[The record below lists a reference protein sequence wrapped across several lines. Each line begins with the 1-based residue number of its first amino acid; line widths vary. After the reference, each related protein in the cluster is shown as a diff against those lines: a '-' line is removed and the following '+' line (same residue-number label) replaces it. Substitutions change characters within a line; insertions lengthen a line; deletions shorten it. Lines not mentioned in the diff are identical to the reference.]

1 MKKFIFIMNHPATV
15 AQIEAAGKVGHQV
28 IELTSEQR
36 KLLTVPDDPILGFDW
51 FYNRSTEILA
61 AVGGVK
67 HGDIVHMMGQQQL
80 ASAVSALARR
90 LGAQL
95 IESITPRVFIKA
107 WQLLDRYHSYGSPF
121 IIWLYKIA
129 SNQIIEHFYTHPK
142 ALKPDG
148 FLWSIEDRVFDKNV
162 KDMFDLQAI
171 RDALQ
176 FLNDEE
182 QQVLTLK
189 FISGVSTNE
198 VARIME
204 KPISTVQNLL
214 MYALQKVAKHMD
226 EKVLR

>member
-1 MKKFIFIMNHPATV
+1 M
-15 AQIEAAGKVGHQV
+15 
-28 IELTSEQR
+28 
-36 KLLTVPDDPILGFDW
+36 D
-51 FYNRSTEILA
+51 FYCE
-61 AVGGVK
+61 
-67 HGDIVHMMGQQQL
+67 DIVFMINSSYASRPMEALPEESRLVRQAKSGNDEAFIQVYEAYVDRVYRYVYFRVIDNEL
-80 ASAVSALARR
+80 A
-90 LGAQL
+90 
-95 IESITPRVFIKA
+95 ESITPRVFIKA
-107 WQLLDRYHSYGSPF
+107 WQVLDRYHSYGTPF

-204 KPISTVQNLL
+204 KPISAVQNLL

-226 EKVLR
+226 EKELR

>member
-1 MKKFIFIMNHPATV
+1 M
-15 AQIEAAGKVGHQV
+15 
-28 IELTSEQR
+28 
-36 KLLTVPDDPILGFDW
+36 D
-51 FYNRSTEILA
+51 FYCE
-61 AVGGVK
+61 
-67 HGDIVHMMGQQQL
+67 DIVFMINSSYASRPMEALPEESRLVRQAKSGNAEAFVQL
-80 ASAVSALARR
+80 YEAYVDRVYRYVYFRVIDNELA
-90 LGAQL
+90 
-95 IESITPRVFIKA
+95 ESITPRVFIKA
-107 WQLLDRYHSYGSPF
+107 WQLLDRYHSYGTPF

-198 VARIME
+198 VAHIMG

>member
-1 MKKFIFIMNHPATV
+1 M
-15 AQIEAAGKVGHQV
+15 
-28 IELTSEQR
+28 
-36 KLLTVPDDPILGFDW
+36 D
-51 FYNRSTEILA
+51 FYCE
-61 AVGGVK
+61 
-67 HGDIVHMMGQQQL
+67 DIVFMINSSYASRPMEALPEESRLVRQAKSGNAEAFVQL
-80 ASAVSALARR
+80 YEAYVDRVYRYVYFRVIDNELA
-90 LGAQL
+90 
-95 IESITPRVFIKA
+95 ESITPRVFIKA
-107 WQLLDRYHSYGSPF
+107 WQVLDRYHSYGSPF

-198 VARIME
+198 VAHIMG

>member
-1 MKKFIFIMNHPATV
+1 M
-15 AQIEAAGKVGHQV
+15 
-28 IELTSEQR
+28 
-36 KLLTVPDDPILGFDW
+36 D
-51 FYNRSTEILA
+51 FYCE
-61 AVGGVK
+61 
-67 HGDIVHMMGQQQL
+67 DIVFMINSSYASRPMEALPEESRLVRQAKSGNAEAFVQL
-80 ASAVSALARR
+80 YEAYVDRVYRYVYFRVIDNELA
-90 LGAQL
+90 
-95 IESITPRVFIKA
+95 ESITPRVFIKA
-107 WQLLDRYHSYGSPF
+107 WQVLDCYNSYGTPF

-182 QQVLTLK
+182 QQALTLK

-198 VARIME
+198 VAHIMG

>member
-1 MKKFIFIMNHPATV
+1 
-15 AQIEAAGKVGHQV
+15 
-28 IELTSEQR
+28 
-36 KLLTVPDDPILGFDW
+36 
-51 FYNRSTEILA
+51 
-61 AVGGVK
+61 
-67 HGDIVHMMGQQQL
+67 
-80 ASAVSALARR
+80 
-90 LGAQL
+90 
-95 IESITPRVFIKA
+95 
-107 WQLLDRYHSYGSPF
+107 
-121 IIWLYKIA
+121 
-129 SNQIIEHFYTHPK
+129 
-142 ALKPDG
+142 
-148 FLWSIEDRVFDKNV
+148 
-162 KDMFDLQAI
+162 MFDLQAI

>member
-1 MKKFIFIMNHPATV
+1 M
-15 AQIEAAGKVGHQV
+15 
-28 IELTSEQR
+28 
-36 KLLTVPDDPILGFDW
+36 D
-51 FYNRSTEILA
+51 FYCE
-61 AVGGVK
+61 
-67 HGDIVHMMGQQQL
+67 DIVFMINSSYASRPMEALPEESRLVRQAKSGNAEAFVQL
-80 ASAVSALARR
+80 YEAYVDRVYRYVYFRVIDNELA
-90 LGAQL
+90 
-95 IESITPRVFIKA
+95 ESITPRVFIKA

-198 VARIME
+198 VAHIMG